1 MKCDVRDQINWIP
14 KEKIDLIANFAAIHR
29 EPGHNHYEYYD
40 TNIKGAENVCNWASH
55 INCKKL
61 IFTSSI
67 SPYGTG
73 EAIKTERSTPQ
84 PNTAYGSSKLAAEKI
99 HQIWQSSDNERQLV
113 IVRPGV
119 VFGPSENGNVSRL
132 IHAVRKRYFFYMGN
146 KNTCKAGVYVKEL
159 CKAMMWVLKSKKAKF
174 EKFTLFNMSM
184 NPQPSVQDYV
194 DTIIKVSNIKIFV
207 PHLPKRLLLV
217 VSYFIE
223 AIAKP
228 LRINQPFSPV
238 RIRKLALSNNIEPSY
253 LLDQNYKFEYS
264 LEDAFRD
271 WKKECPNEWI

>member
-1 MKCDVRDQINWIP
+1 
-14 KEKIDLIANFAAIHR
+14 
-29 EPGHNHYEYYD
+29 
-40 TNIKGAENVCNWASH
+40 
-55 INCKKL
+55 
-61 IFTSSI
+61 
-67 SPYGTG
+67 
-73 EAIKTERSTPQ
+73 
-84 PNTAYGSSKLAAEKI
+84 
-99 HQIWQSSDNERQLV
+99 
-113 IVRPGV
+113 
-119 VFGPSENGNVSRL
+119 
-132 IHAVRKRYFFYMGN
+132 MGN

>member
-1 MKCDVRDQINWIP
+1 
-14 KEKIDLIANFAAIHR
+14 
-29 EPGHNHYEYYD
+29 
-40 TNIKGAENVCNWASH
+40 
-55 INCKKL
+55 
-61 IFTSSI
+61 
-67 SPYGTG
+67 
-73 EAIKTERSTPQ
+73 
-84 PNTAYGSSKLAAEKI
+84 
-99 HQIWQSSDNERQLV
+99 
-113 IVRPGV
+113 
-119 VFGPSENGNVSRL
+119 
-132 IHAVRKRYFFYMGN
+132 
-146 KNTCKAGVYVKEL
+146 
-159 CKAMMWVLKSKKAKF
+159 
-174 EKFTLFNMSM
+174 MSM